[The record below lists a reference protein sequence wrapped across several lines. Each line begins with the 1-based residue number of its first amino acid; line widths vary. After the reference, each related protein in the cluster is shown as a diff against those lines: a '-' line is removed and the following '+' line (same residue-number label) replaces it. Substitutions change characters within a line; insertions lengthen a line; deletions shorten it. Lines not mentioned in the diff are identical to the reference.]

1 MSNKQEIINGLEHH
15 RQRLIDDV
23 LQAFKARGSSFG
35 NERFSAWRE
44 RLSKFLDENLP
55 GESTKL
61 SSRLFRKF
69 SAKRP
74 GESHEEM
81 FWRQEGDI
89 ANSFIDSLLVDI
101 LRDEYLLKSRT
112 TVSTVP
118 EKNNTQNIS
127 NQVFIVHGHD
137 ESIKS
142 QTARFIEKLGFE
154 AIILDEQ
161 ANGGKTVIEKIEAN
175 TNVGFAIVLY
185 TPDDSGNTK
194 AEANKSVLNL
204 RARQNVI
211 FEHGY
216 LIAKLSRERVVPLI
230 SDKEIELPSDI
241 NGMVYISDRHWQM
254 DIAREMKNV
263 GYEINLNKI
272 I

>member
-23 LQAFKARGSSFG
+23 FQAFKTRGSSFG

-55 GESTKL
+55 GESEKL
-61 SSRLFRKF
+61 SSRLYRIF
-69 SAKRP
+69 SATRP
-74 GESHEEM
+74 GESHEET
-81 FWRQEGDI
+81 FWRQDGDK
-89 ANSFIDSLLVDI
+89 AKSFIDSLLVDI
-101 LRDEYLLKSRT
+101 QRDEYLLKSRPA
-112 TVSTVP
+112 VSTVP

-142 QTARFIEKLGFE
+142 QTARFIEKLGFK

-161 ANGGKTVIEKIEAN
+161 ANGGKTVIEKIESN

-185 TPDDSGNTK
+185 SPDDSGNTK
-194 AEANKSVLNL
+194 AKANNSVLNL

-230 SDKEIELPSDI
+230 SDEEIELPSDI
-241 NGMVYISDRHWQM
+241 NGMVYISDRNWQM

-263 GYEINLNKI
+263 GYEVDLNKI